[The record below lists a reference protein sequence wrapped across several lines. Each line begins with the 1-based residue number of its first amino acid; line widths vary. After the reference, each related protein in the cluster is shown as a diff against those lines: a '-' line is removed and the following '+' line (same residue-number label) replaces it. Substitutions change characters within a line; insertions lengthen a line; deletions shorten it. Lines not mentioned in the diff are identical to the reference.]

1 MTRIKGWPALSALA
15 LAMGLA
21 TEAQAQSNQGFES
34 ITDAMLQSP
43 SDSDWLSWRRTLNGW
58 GYSPLDEIDRD
69 NVDELATVWSV
80 DLGPGT
86 QEPTPLVHN
95 GIMYLPDPADRILA
109 FDADSGFKLWEYE
122 REYPEGQ
129 RGRGADRTVAMW
141 GQLIINASND
151 NAIYAIDA
159 VTGEVVWDTPV
170 LASDLPAHAS
180 GGPIIADGK
189 VIQGR
194 QCQPG
199 ATHEGC
205 VITAHDAETGE
216 ELWRTRTIP
225 RPGEPGDESW
235 GDVPLEE
242 RWHVG
247 SWMVPSYDPELEL
260 VYIGTTVTIPAP
272 KFILGGIDKQHLYH
286 NSTLAL
292 DVDTGEIVWYYQH
305 VNDHWDL
312 DHPFERILLDTAV
325 APDPDEVEWIN
336 PNIEPG
342 EVRQVL
348 TGVPGKTGVVYTLDR
363 GTGEFLWARSTVRQ
377 NVIESIDGAT
387 GRVTENPL
395 TVFTAAEQQRLIC
408 PSASGGKNFQAGAY
422 SPRTG
427 LMYQP
432 LQNTCMEATVGDG
445 ARDPS
450 AVYGVALNPIIVTPG
465 AGENVG
471 SVFAISVE
479 TGATVWQ
486 HDQRAGVL
494 SMVATGGG
502 LVFGGDAAGMFRAFN
517 DETGEVLWEVDL
529 ESPVSGYPVSFAVD
543 GKQYV
548 AVATG
553 SSLVANSMNRLTP
566 EIAPES
572 SRPTLHVFAL
582 P

>member
-1 MTRIKGWPALSALA
+1 MRNTGLPALSALA

-21 TEAQAQSNQGFES
+21 AQAHGQANQDFEAV
-34 ITDAMLQSP
+34 TDALIQNP
-43 SDSDWLSWRRTLNGW
+43 SDGDWLSWRRTLNGW
-58 GYSPLDEIDRD
+58 GFSPLDDINRR
-69 NVDELATVWSV
+69 NVDELEQVWSAE
-80 DLGPGT
+80 LGSGT
-86 QEPTPLVHN
+86 MEPTPMVHN
-95 GIMYLPDPADRILA
+95 GVMYLPDPSDRIIA
-109 FDADSGFKLWEYE
+109 FDADSGFVLWEYE
-122 REYPEGQ
+122 RELPGTR
-129 RGRGADRTVAMW
+129 RGGGADRTLAMW

-151 NAIYAIDA
+151 NAMYAVDA
-159 VTGEVVWDTPV
+159 LTGELVWETQV
-170 LASDLPAHAS
+170 LDSDLPAHAS
-180 GGPIIADGK
+180 GGPIVADGK

-292 DVDTGEIVWYYQH
+292 DVNTGEIVWYYQH

-325 APDPDEVEWIN
+325 APDPDQVEWIS

-342 EVRQVL
+342 EVRQVM
-348 TGVPGKTGVVYTLDR
+348 TGIPGKTGVVYTLDR

-395 TVFTAAEQQRLIC
+395 TVFTAAEQQRLVC

-427 LMYQP
+427 LLYQP

-450 AVYGVALNPIIVTPG
+450 AVYGVSLNPIIVTPG

-479 TGATVWQ
+479 TGATEWK

-529 ESPVSGYPVSFAVD
+529 ESPVSGYPVTFETD

-553 SSLVANSMNRLTP
+553 PSLVANSMNRLTP

>member
-1 MTRIKGWPALSALA
+1 MARIARLPAFTALTLA
-15 LAMGLA
+15 LGL
-21 TEAQAQSNQGFES
+21 TAQAQSQSNQDFEAV
-34 ITDAMLQSP
+34 TDALIQNP
-43 SDSDWLSWRRTLNGW
+43 RDGDWLSWRRTLNGW
-58 GYSPLDEIDRD
+58 GFSPLDEINRR
-69 NVDELATVWSV
+69 NVDELEQVWSYP
-80 DLGPGT
+80 LGTGT
-86 QEPTPLVHN
+86 MEPTPIVHD
-95 GIMYLPDPADRILA
+95 GVMYLPDPSDRIIA
-109 FDADSGFKLWEYE
+109 FDADSGFVLWEYE
-122 REYPEGQ
+122 RELPGTR
-129 RGRGADRTVAMW
+129 RGGGADRTLALW
-141 GQLIINASND
+141 GQHVINASND
-151 NAIYAIDA
+151 NAIYAVDA
-159 VTGEVVWDTPV
+159 LTGELVWETQV
-170 LASDLPAHAS
+170 LDSDLPAHAS

-199 ATHEGC
+199 ATHNGC

-225 RPGEPGDESW
+225 RPGEPGDETW

-305 VNDHWDL
+305 INDHWDL

-325 APDPDEVEWIN
+325 APDADEVEWIS
-336 PNIEPG
+336 PNIQPG
-342 EVRQVL
+342 EVRQVI
-348 TGVPGKTGVVYTLDR
+348 TGVPGKTGIVYTLDR

-395 TVFTAAEQQRLIC
+395 TVFTAPEQQRLVC

-422 SPRTG
+422 SPLTG
-427 LMYQP
+427 LIYQP

-479 TGATVWQ
+479 TGATEWK

-502 LVFGGDAAGMFRAFN
+502 LVFGGDAVGMFRAF
-517 DETGEVLWEVDL
+517 DDRTGEILWETDL
-529 ESPVSGYPVSFAVD
+529 ESPVSGYPVTFEAE

-553 SSLVANSMNRLTP
+553 PSLVANSMNRLTP

>member
-1 MTRIKGWPALSALA
+1 MRITALPALSALA
-15 LAMGLA
+15 LATGLA
-21 TEAQAQSNQGFES
+21 IEAQAQSNQGFEAV
-34 ITDAMLQSP
+34 TDELIQNP
-43 SDSDWLSWRRTLNGW
+43 GDGDWLSWRRTLNGW
-58 GYSPLDEIDRD
+58 GFSPLDEINRR
-69 NVDELATVWSV
+69 NVDELEEVWTAA
-80 DLGPGT
+80 LGSGT
-86 QEPTPLVHN
+86 MEPTPMVHN
-95 GIMYLPDPADRILA
+95 GVMYLPDPSDRIIA
-109 FDADSGFKLWEYE
+109 FDADSGFVLWEYE
-122 REYPEGQ
+122 RELPGTR
-129 RGRGADRTVAMW
+129 RGGGADRTLAMW
-141 GQLIINASND
+141 GQHIINASND
-151 NAIYAIDA
+151 NAMYAVDA
-159 VTGEVVWDTPV
+159 LTGELVWETQV
-170 LASDLPAHAS
+170 LDSSLPAHAS

-199 ATHEGC
+199 ATHDGC

-225 RPGEPGDESW
+225 RPGEPGDDSW

-292 DVDTGEIVWYYQH
+292 DIDTGEIVWYYQH

-325 APDPDEVEWIN
+325 APDPDEVEWIS

-395 TVFTAAEQQRLIC
+395 TVFTAAEQQRLVC

-422 SPRTG
+422 SPLTG
-427 LMYQP
+427 LLYQP

-479 TGATVWQ
+479 TGATEWKY
-486 HDQRAGVL
+486 DQRAGVL

-502 LVFGGDAAGMFRAFN
+502 LVFGGDAVGMFRAF
-517 DETGEVLWEVDL
+517 DDRTGDILWEVDL
-529 ESPVSGYPVSFAVD
+529 ESPVSGYPVTFQVD

-548 AVATG
+548 AVSTG
-553 SSLVANSMNRLTP
+553 PSLVANSMNRLTP

-572 SRPTLHVFAL
+572 SRPTLHVFSL